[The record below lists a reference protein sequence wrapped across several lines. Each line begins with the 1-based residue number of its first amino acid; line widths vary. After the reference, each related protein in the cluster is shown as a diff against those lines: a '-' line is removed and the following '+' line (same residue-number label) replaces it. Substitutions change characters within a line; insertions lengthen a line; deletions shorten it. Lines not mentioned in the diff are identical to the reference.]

1 MLMLNNGYALI
12 AEKSKLW
19 LKVGRR
25 RRRRRRRV
33 KVVPR
38 AAADFVRQL
47 TIASLEGL
55 VYLHIKYIVE
65 IMEFQ

>member
-1 MLMLNNGYALI
+1 MLFTTNFEI
-12 AEKSKLW
+12 TE
-19 LKVGRR
+19 RR
-25 RRRRRRRV
+25 RRRIP